1 MRTIVAAPGHRLRSF
16 AVLALGLAVALMG
29 CGGLLPN
36 PGPLPTLYTLTPKNT
51 FRDDLPTVTHQLVVE
66 EPRAA
71 GALATQSIAI
81 RTDPVELQYFAGAR
95 WTERAPRLIQ
105 TLLVESFE
113 NTGEI
118 VAVGREAI
126 GLRSDYNLR
135 SDLREFQVEYSDPD
149 SPPLVR
155 VRINAKLI
163 RQPRREIVASR
174 TFEHTA
180 QATTTGTR
188 AAIMAFDEALGK
200 VLRRVVEWTLMTM
213 E

>member
-113 NTGEI
+113 NTGKI

-126 GLRSDYNLR
+126 GLRAPLR
-135 SDLREFQVEYSDPD
+135 IGELPED
-149 SPPLVR
+149 
-155 VRINAKLI
+155 
-163 RQPRREIVASR
+163 IV
-174 TFEHTA
+174 
-180 QATTTGTR
+180 
-188 AAIMAFDEALGK
+188 
-200 VLRRVVEWTLMTM
+200 
-213 E
+213 

>member
-1 MRTIVAAPGHRLRSF
+1 MKPPGRLWLVAAL
-16 AVLALGLAVALMG
+16 LATLTG

-36 PGPLPTLYTLTPKNT
+36 PGPLPTLYTLTPKST
-51 FRDDLPTVTHQLVVE
+51 FDEQLPTVGWQLVVE

-113 NTGEI
+113 NTGKI

-126 GLRSDYNLR
+126 GLRSDSLL
-135 SDLREFQVEYSDPD
+135 S
-149 SPPLVR
+149 
-155 VRINAKLI
+155 
-163 RQPRREIVASR
+163 
-174 TFEHTA
+174 
-180 QATTTGTR
+180 G
-188 AAIMAFDEALGK
+188 
-200 VLRRVVEWTLMTM
+200 
-213 E
+213 

>member
-1 MRTIVAAPGHRLRSF
+1 MRAF
-16 AVLALGLAVALMG
+16 AVSALVIVVALTG
-29 CGGLLPN
+29 CGGLLPV

-51 FRDDLPTVTHQLVVE
+51 FRDDLPTVTRQLVVE

-81 RTDPVELQYFAGAR
+81 RTSPVELQYFAGAR

-105 TLLVESFE
+105 TLMVESFE
-113 NTGEI
+113 NTGKI

-135 SDLREFQVEYSDPD
+135 SDLREFQAEYTDPD
-149 SPPLVR
+149 MPPLVR

-180 QATTTGTR
+180 RATATDTR
-188 AAIMAFDEALGK
+188 AAILAFDEALGK
-200 VLRRVVEWTLMTM
+200 VLRRIVEWTLMTM

>member
-1 MRTIVAAPGHRLRSF
+1 MRSPTPCRLV
-16 AVLALGLAVALMG
+16 AVLVCGVALGGALAG
-29 CGGLLPN
+29 CGGLLPD
-36 PGPLPTLYTLTPKNT
+36 PGPLPTLYTLTPKST
-51 FRDDLPTVTHQLVVE
+51 FREDLPTVEWQLVVE

-95 WTERAPRLIQ
+95 WTERAPTLIQ

-113 NTGEI
+113 NTGKI

-135 SDLREFQVEYSDPD
+135 SDLREFQAEYDDPD
-149 SPPLVR
+149 SPPLIR

-163 RQPRREIVASR
+163 RQPRREIVASQ
-174 TFEHTA
+174 TFEFTA
-180 QATTTGTR
+180 RAADNGTR
-188 AAIMAFDEALGK
+188 AAIVAFDEALGK
-200 VLRRVVEWTLMTM
+200 VLRRVVEWTLTTM

>member
-1 MRTIVAAPGHRLRSF
+1 MRRLRPQ
-16 AVLALGLAVALMG
+16 LLRCLTAVALATVLGG
-29 CGGLLPN
+29 CGGLLPD
-36 PGPLPTLYTLTPKNT
+36 PGPPPTLYTLTPKST
-51 FRDDLPTVTHQLVVE
+51 FRDDLPTSTRQLVVE

-113 NTGEI
+113 NTARI

-135 SDLREFQVEYSDPD
+135 SDLREFQAEYEDPD

-163 RQPRREIVASR
+163 RQPRREIVASQ

-180 QATTTGTR
+180 RATGVSTR
-188 AAIMAFDEALGK
+188 AAIIAFDEALGK